1 MTTPSLSLTDGV
13 VTVNLASS
21 GAILTEYTPVTA
33 DGVEF
38 DPLAL
43 ATVTETASIVLAG
56 GSEAANAAT
65 ITAIGKMFEKARRR
79 QRLRVGERVW
89 VQLQMPNDG
98 AAWRSEIV
106 DGRIE
111 AQTETIDLWSTQT
124 PPVQVS
130 WERVGFWE
138 GARTAIA
145 CTSSATSP
153 ATTSEVTLYS
163 NDDGTPSQTNWVRM
177 AAGQITGDLPAP
189 LEIHLKMAAS
199 GMSQP
204 KAMISNLVFVQ
215 PEELDPFEY
224 GSQCENGA
232 TGDWTGS
239 GITENVWV
247 WELLEDDVAACAG
260 YLMRLFVAFTGT
272 VTGIDMRPMVYAYAS
287 GAYQTLYMGQWT
299 RVNGQYVDL
308 SPVPIPPGGYDATG
322 GDVAVGMS
330 VRHTATGNATVDF
343 IQMTPAGDGLYRVL
357 EQVSFLTA
365 ANDKFVDDPVNG
377 IAYIQESGSNNHQ
390 PIVIPR
396 YKPIYVW
403 PNRQNELRILLGE
416 AANFTAGRQLTLQA
430 YYRPRRAVL

>member
-21 GAILTEYTPVTA
+21 GAILTEYTPA
-33 DGVEF
+33 AANGVEF

-43 ATVTETASIVLAG
+43 ATVTETASIVLAN

-124 PPVQVS
+124 PPTQVS

-138 GARTAIA
+138 GARTALA
-145 CTSSATSP
+145 MTSSATSP
-153 ATTSEVTLYS
+153 ATTSAVTLYS
-163 NDDGTPSQTNWVRM
+163 NDDGTPSQTNWVRI
-177 AAGQITGDLPAP
+177 AAAQVAGDLPAP
-189 LEIHLKMAAS
+189 LEIHLKMVAS
-199 GMSQP
+199 GMLTP
-204 KAMISNLVFVQ
+204 KAMIANLVFVG
-215 PEELDPFEY
+215 PEELDPFQH
-224 GSQCENGA
+224 GSDCIYGA
-232 TGDWTGS
+232 TGNWTGS

-247 WELLEDDVAACAG
+247 WEMLEEDVAACAG
-260 YLMRLFVAFTGT
+260 QMMRLIVLFTGT
-272 VTGIDMRPMVYAYAS
+272 VTGIDMRPMVYAFA
-287 GAYQTLYMGQWT
+287 GGVYQTLYVGQWT
-299 RVNGQYVDL
+299 RVSGQYADL
-308 SPVPIPPGGYDATG
+308 AAVPIPPGGYDAAG
-322 GDVAVGMS
+322 GDVAIGMS
-330 VRHTATGNATVDF
+330 VRHTATGSATVDF
-343 IQMTPAGDGLYRVL
+343 VQTTPGGDGVYRVL
-357 EQVSFLTA
+357 EQIGFQTA

-377 IAYIQESGSNNHQ
+377 IVYVQESGSNNHQ
-390 PIVIPR
+390 PLVMPR
-396 YKPIYVW
+396 FTPLYVW
-403 PNRQNELRILLGE
+403 PGRDNELRVLLGE
-416 AANFTAGRQLTLQA
+416 GVNFTAGRQLTMQA